1 MSEVGEKHARQSDG
15 EDGEDAISGFP
26 LADEGEFSSVRVART
41 SSQNSDGGGS
51 DASGLEFLGLFQ
63 RAQEE
68 TLIDLP
74 GCSESL
80 NKSFRTV
87 PRILRNEGEKTFNFP
102 MDAYKDEHDLLSPH
116 KDCVRTMDG
125 VSKGFRML
133 AIDDPSRMTQPT
145 DGIPWAF
152 VGRSIGG
159 KIPLEILRVM
169 YFAHRLTAH
178 IESTGLQGFVVPTP
192 VLNPE
197 YDTTGKKIVCMLE
210 QRTRDGSTN
219 IVEENDDGD
228 TFSLLGMMQ
237 KRARNQVAIEEV
249 QRHPLS
255 VRVGFTCACST
266 SQSGALEKHIFC
278 FCIITPLNNFLLQRY
293 IDICFLAPPTRGC
306 ADFETKNKDFSE
318 MQFVWRLILQ
328 NEAFKNMGLPGEVG
342 DPVTEDAAGQVGTDA
357 LLNIFTIPLKINTMV
372 RANSP
377 GSSKVEI
384 QGFPSMTF
392 RRDDDM
398 NDYGEY
404 VNAYIQE
411 VCWICCFE
419 SPLSPTFCVPVRMA
433 ALSFPASP
441 PTPTFCGPDMYETR
455 CRSGRG
461 ESACLKRFVNSK
473 K

>member
-1 MSEVGEKHARQSDG
+1 MDVDSAS
-15 EDGEDAISGFP
+15 IPGFP
-26 LADEGEFSSVRVART
+26 LADQEQFNSVRVART
-41 SSQNSDGGGS
+41 SSDAHASQDSDGNES
-51 DASGLEFLGLFQ
+51 DASGLFQ
-63 RAQEE
+63 GVQRD
-68 TLIDLP
+68 TLIDFP

-87 PRILRNEGEKTFNFP
+87 PRILRNEGDKTFNFP
-102 MDAYKDEHDLLSPH
+102 LDAYKDEHDLLSPD
-116 KDCVRTMDG
+116 KDSVRTMDG

-133 AIDDPSRMTQPT
+133 GIDDPSRMTQPT

-152 VGRSIGG
+152 VARSIGG

-192 VLNPE
+192 ILNPE

-210 QRTRDGSTN
+210 QRNRGESTN
-219 IVEENDDGD
+219 IIEEDNDGD

-237 KRARNQVAIEEV
+237 KRARSQVAIEEV

-266 SQSGALEKHIFC
+266 SQNGSLEKHIFC

-293 IDICFLAPPTRGC
+293 IDICFLAAPTRGC

-318 MQFVWRLILQ
+318 MQFIWRLILQ

-357 LLNIFTIPLKINTMV
+357 LLNIFTIPLKINNMV

-377 GSSKVEI
+377 GSSKVVI
-384 QGFPSMTF
+384 QGFPSMSF
-392 RRDDDM
+392 KRDDDM

-411 VCWICCFE
+411 VCWICCGSSLE
-419 SPLSPTFCVPVRMA
+419 SRVLKMPVRMEA
-433 ALSFPASP
+433 HI
-441 PTPTFCGPDMYETR
+441 
-455 CRSGRG
+455 
-461 ESACLKRFVNSK
+461 
-473 K
+473 